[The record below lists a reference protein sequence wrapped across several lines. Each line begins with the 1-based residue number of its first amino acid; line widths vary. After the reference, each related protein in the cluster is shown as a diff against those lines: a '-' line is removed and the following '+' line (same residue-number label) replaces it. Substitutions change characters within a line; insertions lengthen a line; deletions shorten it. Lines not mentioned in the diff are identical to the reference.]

1 MTAVFKHELRMMFSG
16 LTAYVYGAFSLFFV
30 AIYMMVYNL
39 TSAYANFEYA
49 LAGASFAFIIM
60 IPILTMRIISE
71 EKKQKT
77 DQLLYSLPISTT
89 QIVIG
94 KFLAVFVTSVIP
106 LCVVVIYPLILQN
119 YGNLYL
125 PTAYG
130 AMFGYIM
137 TAAVLLS
144 IGIFISSITESQ
156 AMAAGICFAAMILNY
171 YMVTVAEYATSSAF
185 ASLIAILVVEVIL
198 ALLIRHMTR
207 NDVLAEVIGL
217 IAVIATAALY
227 IYNSDWFQGLFP
239 NILENISV
247 YERFYQFV
255 DGIFDYTSVVYFISV
270 IVFFLFLTVQSL
282 EKRRYN

>member
-1 MTAVFKHELRMMFSG
+1 MIAVFKHELRMMFSG

-39 TSAYANFEYA
+39 ASAYANFEYA

-144 IGIFISSITESQ
+144 IGTFISSITESQ

-217 IAVIATAALY
+217 IAVIGTAALY

>member
-94 KFLAVFVTSVIP
+94 KFLAVFATSVIP
-106 LCVVVIYPLILQN
+106 MCVVVIYPLILQN

-185 ASLIAILVVEVIL
+185 ASLIAILVVEIIL

-207 NDVLAEVIGL
+207 NDVMAEVIGL

>member
-1 MTAVFKHELRMMFSG
+1 MAAVFRHECRLLFSG

-30 AIYMMVYNL
+30 AIYMIVYNL
-39 TSAYANFEYA
+39 TNAYANFEYA

-89 QIVIG
+89 QIVVG
-94 KFLAVFVTSVIP
+94 KFLAVFVTSLIP
-106 LCVVVIYPLILQN
+106 MCAVVFYPLVLKN

-125 PTAYG
+125 PAAYG

-156 AMAAGICFAAMILNY
+156 AMAAGICFGAMILNY
-171 YMVTVAEYATSSAF
+171 YMVTVAEYATSSAYG
-185 ASLIAILVVEVIL
+185 SLIAIVVVEIIL
-198 ALLIRHMTR
+198 ALLIRSMTR
-207 NDVLAEVIGL
+207 NDVLAQGVGFVAVIGT
-217 IAVIATAALY
+217 VVLY
-227 IYNSDWFQGLFP
+227 IFRSEWFEGLFP

-255 DGIFDYTSVVYFISV
+255 DGIFDYTNVVYFISV
-270 IVFFLFLTVQSL
+270 IIFFLFLTVQSL

>member
-1 MTAVFKHELRMMFSG
+1 MAAVFRHECRLLFSG

-39 TSAYANFEYA
+39 TNAYANFEYA

-77 DQLLYSLPISTT
+77 DQLLYSLPISMT
-89 QIVIG
+89 QIVVG
-94 KFLAVFVTSVIP
+94 KFLAVFVTSLIP
-106 LCVVVIYPLILQN
+106 MCAVVFYPLILKN

-125 PTAYG
+125 PAAYG

-156 AMAAGICFAAMILNY
+156 AMAAGICFGAMILNY
-171 YMVTVAEYATSSAF
+171 YMVTVAEYATSSAYG
-185 ASLIAILVVEVIL
+185 SLIAIVVVEIIL
-198 ALLIRHMTR
+198 ALLIRSMTR
-207 NDVLAEVIGL
+207 NDVLAQGIGFVAVIGT
-217 IAVIATAALY
+217 VVLY
-227 IYNSDWFQGLFP
+227 IFRSEWFEGLFP

-255 DGIFDYTSVVYFISV
+255 DGIFDYTNVVYFISV
-270 IVFFLFLTVQSL
+270 IIFFLFLTVQSL

>member
-1 MTAVFKHELRMMFSG
+1 MTAVFRHELRMMFSG

-30 AIYMMVYNL
+30 AIYMMVYTL
-39 TSAYANFEYA
+39 TNAYANFEYA

-77 DQLLYSLPISTT
+77 DQLLYALPISTT

-106 LCVVVIYPLILQN
+106 MCAVVIYPLILKN

-130 AMFGYIM
+130 AMFGYVM

-171 YMVTVAEYATSSAF
+171 YMVTVAEYATSSAYG
-185 ASLIAILVVEVIL
+185 SLIAIIAVEVIL
-198 ALLIRHMTR
+198 ALLIRHMTC
-207 NDVLAEVIGL
+207 NNVLAEAVGFL
-217 IAVIATAALY
+217 AVIVTIALY
-227 IYNSDWFQGLFP
+227 IYKNEWFQGLFP
-239 NILENISV
+239 EILENISV

-255 DGIFDYTSVVYFISV
+255 DGIFDYTNIVYFVSV